1 MNLKFIRILLFS
13 FILVYL
19 LYLIIK
25 NPSKQTISCPDCN
38 VVFVSFDT
46 LRADHLHFMGY
57 SKNTS
62 PTLDKLARDGFVFT
76 NTVSASS
83 WTLPATMSWFTGVYP
98 SVHQILNK
106 YTLKGPTEQE
116 ISNLKKLSP
125 GLLTMAEI
133 LQKDGYKTG
142 GFTGGAGVSHEF
154 GFAAGFDE
162 YIDNQDFAG
171 FEYSYPKAIDWI
183 NKNRNKK
190 LFVFLHGYNIHGQYV
205 PPGGYDFRFLD
216 LTYKGKLTGSKEE
229 QLNLR
234 EEGLAQGKLFLTQ
247 DDVRFLTALYDEKI
261 ARADEE
267 FSKFYQKY
275 KKLGLLEK
283 TIFVITSDHGEELY
297 DHGQI
302 DHGHSLYQEV
312 IHVPLLIII
321 PGIKGA
327 LISQQVRSI
336 DLLPTIL
343 TIIGA
348 GTDKKIFSQF
358 QGKNLTDTMKGDN
371 LNLQAFSETD
381 YRYAVF
387 KRAIIS
393 ADSWKY
399 ITDLETKENI
409 LYNLKKDQNE
419 RNNLIGSNLLKENEL
434 NKRLK
439 EIMEA
444 NKRNN

>member
-1 MNLKFIRILLFS
+1 MNLKFISILLFS

-25 NPSKQTISCPDCN
+25 NPGKQTISCPDCN

-62 PTLDKLARDGFVFT
+62 PTLDKLASNGFIFT
-76 NTVSASS
+76 NAVSASS

-106 YTLKGPTEQE
+106 FTLKGPNEQE

-133 LQKDGYKTG
+133 FQKDGYKTG
-142 GFTGGAGVSHEF
+142 GFTGGAGVNHEF

-162 YIDNQDFAG
+162 YIDDQDFAG
-171 FEYSYPKAIDWI
+171 FEYSYPKAVEWI
-183 NKNRNKK
+183 KKNRNEK

-205 PPGGYDFRFLD
+205 PPEGYDFRFLD
-216 LTYKGKLTGSKEE
+216 FTYKGKLTGSKEE

-267 FSKFYQKY
+267 FSKFYQEF

-297 DHGQI
+297 EHGQI

-348 GTDKKIFSQF
+348 GTDQKIFSQF

-387 KRAIIS
+387 KRAITS

-399 ITDLETKENI
+399 ITDLET
-409 LYNLKKDQNE
+409 
-419 RNNLIGSNLLKENEL
+419 SNNEL
-434 NKRLK
+434 YSLKNDPGEKINRIDTNKIEKDTLRLTLEEIINSNKRK
-439 EIMEA
+439 
-444 NKRNN
+444 